1 MNGPFSAK
9 LVIKNT
15 IVIKFVYVEIAPI
28 WDKVH
33 ERHSH
38 ARDDQIIYELYQRLK
53 VDKLEVE
60 CVLGGNELSKGTVKS
75 IETIAFCTD
84 LKQCKA
90 MLSS

>member
-1 MNGPFSAK
+1 MEGQTMNRISQK
-9 LVIKNT
+9 
-15 IVIKFVYVEIAPI
+15 IAPI

-38 ARDDQIIYELYQRLK
+38 AQDDQIIYELYQRLK
-53 VDKLEVE
+53 VHKLEVE
-60 CVLGGNELSKGTVKS
+60 CVLGGTELSKGTMKS

-90 MLSS
+90 ILSSYTSGDGDAGS